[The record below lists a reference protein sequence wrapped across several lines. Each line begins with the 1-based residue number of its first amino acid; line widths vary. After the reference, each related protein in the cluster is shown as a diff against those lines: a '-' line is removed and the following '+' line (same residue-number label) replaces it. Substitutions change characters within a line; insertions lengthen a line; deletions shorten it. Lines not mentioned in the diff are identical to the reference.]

1 MSKGEVSV
9 SEEIVTILMWKWY
22 KTPINRGVG
31 VLLTPERFVLLI
43 SLLFMEVFINGFGFQ
58 NR

>member
-31 VLLTPERFVLLI
+31 VLITPERFVD
-43 SLLFMEVFINGFGFQ
+43 
-58 NR
+58 